1 VPSALLI
8 VLAQASSGGGSEGFP
23 LGQTLI
29 YVGIIFGLLW
39 LFLIRPQQQQQVQER
54 ELLSGIKKNDK
65 VVTKCGMLGV
75 VTNVKDN
82 EVTLKIDEQNNVK
95 VRFRKDAIAG
105 KVEDKKKENEPSK

>member
-1 VPSALLI
+1 MPSELLI
-8 VLAQASSGGGSEGFP
+8 VLAQASSGESAGFP

-39 LFLIRPQQQQQVQER
+39 LFLIRPQQQQQMQER
-54 ELLSGIKKNDK
+54 EMLSAIKKNDK

-95 VRFRKDAIAG
+95 VKFRKDAIAG
-105 KVEDKKKENEPSK
+105 KVEDKKKENEATK